1 VLALTVAA
9 QRAVRSMLDD
19 AKLGDGAG
27 LRIAGEADAGG
38 EVALEFELAEAPL
51 EGDEVVRSGSAVLFL
66 DEIAAEVLADQT
78 LDVEEHGD
86 HVHFSLDDQTG

>member
-1 VLALTVAA
+1 LALTKAA
-9 QRAVRSMLDD
+9 QQAVRSMLDD
-19 AKLGDGAG
+19 AGLGDASG

-38 EVALEFELAEAPL
+38 ELGLEFELAEAPV
-51 EGDEVVRSGSAVLFL
+51 EGDEVVRSGDAVLFL

-86 HVHFSLDDQTG
+86 HVHFSIDEQTG

>member
-1 VLALTVAA
+1 MQLTEAA

-19 AKLGDGAG
+19 ADLGDGSG

-38 EVALEFELAEAPL
+38 EVALDFELSEAPL
-51 EGDEVVRSGSAVLFL
+51 EGDEVVRSGAAVVFL
-66 DEIAAEVLADQT
+66 DEIAAEILADQT

-86 HVHFSLDDQTG
+86 HVHFSIDEQTA